1 MEPQGELEKV
11 VSRNQSKQQDKH
23 THIERV
29 EGTEKESRNLSL
41 FQKTDVPEN

>member
-23 THIERV
+23 THIER
-29 EGTEKESRNLSL
+29 EWRELRKSL
-41 FQKTDVPEN
+41 ET